1 MKKLLVLTGILV
13 TLIISFIAY
22 TNASIENPFS
32 NQPIKNFNSPTD
44 RIHLDHIQIQDNK
57 LILTYDKDLYL
68 AEYAPTKSMLPLL
81 DKGHNGIE
89 IIPETPRDIKIGDI
103 IAYNSKFT
111 PGLVVHRVLDIK
123 QDNKGI
129 YYITKGDNNYRIDP
143 EKVRFSQIKFILI
156 GVLY

>member
-13 TLIISFIAY
+13 ILIISFIAY
-22 TNASIENPFS
+22 TNASIESPFS
-32 NQPIKNFNSPTD
+32 NQPIKNLQTPTN

-57 LILTYDKDLYL
+57 LILTYNKNLYL

-89 IIPETPRDIKIGDI
+89 IIPETLRDIKIGDI
-103 IAYNSKFT
+103 ITYNSKLT
-111 PGLVVHRVLDIK
+111 HELIVHRVIDIK

-129 YYITKGDNNYRIDP
+129 YFITKGDNNPNIDQ
-143 EKVRFSQIKFILI
+143 EKVRFSQIKFVLI
-156 GVLY
+156 GILY